1 MILLMRPRMLVV
13 LFAAGIL
20 AACAERTPTRA
31 PTEPGTPTRAQA
43 PAAGA
48 KAVFAAGCFWCVEEA
63 FEAVEGVREVRSGY
77 TGGNVP
83 NPSYREVT
91 TGRTGHYE
99 AVEVTYDPNVVDY
112 ATLLSVFWRNVDPT
126 DDGGQFCDRG
136 SSYLGAIFPVDDA
149 QRALAEASRAAL
161 VDDPEAPKP
170 IVTPI
175 LDGAPFYL
183 AEDYHQDYYRK
194 NPIRYRYYKGAC
206 GRSDR
211 LEAVWGDYRPGSVL
225 ADGASG

>member
-1 MILLMRPRMLVV
+1 MRSIPNFQM
-13 LFAAGIL
+13 AAVL
-20 AACAERTPTRA
+20 AALAALASVAVTS
-31 PTEPGTPTRAQA
+31 
-43 PAAGA
+43 AGA
-48 KAVFAAGCFWCVEEA
+48 EDRQVSVQTVENAETAIFAGGCFWCVESD
-63 FEAVEGVREVRSGY
+63 FDKVDGVVETISGY
-77 TGGNVP
+77 TGGTSLDP
-83 NPSYREVT
+83 TYRNHT
-91 TGRTGHYE
+91 AGGHRE
-99 AVEVTYDPNVVDY
+99 AVKITFDPDVVSY
-112 ATLLSVFWRNVDPT
+112 EELVEYYFHHIDPI
-126 DDGGQFCDRG
+126 DMGGQFCDRG

-183 AEDYHQDYYRK
+183 AEHFHQDYYRK

-211 LEAVWGDYRPGSVL
+211 LEAVWGDYLPGSVL